1 MAFYDWDEE
10 YEPVARRPAVQA
22 KKAIMRIS
30 NKEAELYFKQKI
42 QAEHKQREK
51 GGAQHDESYDV
62 NSDSKAAPGYNDNDA
77 KQVQEAGLRPATAAD
92 YADFLIKYLEERPIN
107 KIKVSSIPFAE
118 VQELI
123 KVVTSDG
130 SISLGKGDHLDVIIP
145 EGFSARFSEESRKGG
160 TGVLYN
166 MSDCDA
172 ISLEIS
178 GKYERRPLMWI
189 YDEVAREMVNKGWE
203 FEKEHF
209 ETSRNKLLLP
219 RNNLSRVQKWI
230 NDPNP
235 LQAALPEVTGEYTQ
249 PEVHAV
255 EYSGDMAAYYGR
267 ETIFGRELLAQGQVD
282 KDKNPHGLWE
292 YFKEPADRQFAF
304 FNNGEGIAS
313 APSMDAL
320 TALPEVQAALGLMP
334 NPTAEYFNNA
344 MKQVAQRR
352 PPSAAA
358 ALEQVAQI
366 RPEQALLPAQ
376 PKPAEDMVQT
386 QETALKV
393 EI

>member
-1 MAFYDWDEE
+1 MEDE
-10 YEPVARRPAVQA
+10 PTP
-22 KKAIMRIS
+22 IS
-30 NKEAELYFKQKI
+30 ATQVSNALLKTYSALE
-42 QAEHKQREK
+42 RETK
-51 GGAQHDESYDV
+51 
-62 NSDSKAAPGYNDNDA
+62 
-77 KQVQEAGLRPATAAD
+77 AGLRPATAAD
-92 YADFLIKYLEERPIN
+92 YADFLIKYLNESHVN
-107 KIKVSSIPFAE
+107 KVRVSSIPFAE
-118 VQELI
+118 VQENM

-130 SISLGKGDHLDVIIP
+130 SIPLEKGEFLDVIIP
-145 EGFSARFSEESRKGG
+145 KDLFAGFGENRGKGG
-160 TGVLYN
+160 EGRLYN
-166 MSDCDA
+166 MGLGVALGHKVWGTDDPDP
-172 ISLEIS
+172 IVWL
-178 GKYERRPLMWI
+178 
-189 YDEVAREMVNKGWE
+189 YDDVAREMVNKGWE

-230 NDPNP
+230 K
-235 LQAALPEVTGEYTQ
+235 QAEKDLKKRNAEMERFAHVIDQGIVPEDAVQFLAPPPFKEEDQAVTQSQEREYTQ

-366 RPEQALLPAQ
+366 RPEQALLPVQ

-386 QETALKV
+386 QEAALKV